1 MASVSFGLNRGAGD
15 QPDEVNLGTLAVST
29 YDIELRM
36 DQTKNLTR
44 TDVLL
49 ALDAF
54 KRLIEDGRYAGIA
67 GV

>member
-1 MASVSFGLNRGAGD
+1 MASVSFGLNRGADD
-15 QPDEVNLGTLAVST
+15 QPDKINVGTQAVST

-36 DQTKNLTR
+36 NQAKGLTR

-54 KRLIEDGRYAGIA
+54 KRKIEDGRYDGII

>member
-1 MASVSFGLNRGAGD
+1 MASVSFGLNRGAD
-15 QPDEVNLGTLAVST
+15 NQPDNVNLGTLAITT

-36 DQTKNLTR
+36 DQTKSLTR
-44 TDVLL
+44 TDVLQ

-54 KRLIEDGRYAGIA
+54 KRLIEDGRYAGIT

>member
-1 MASVSFGLNRGAGD
+1 MASVSFGLNRGAD
-15 QPDEVNLGTLAVST
+15 SQPDKINLGTLAIST
-29 YDIELRM
+29 YDIELRI
-36 DQTKNLTR
+36 DQTKSLTR

-54 KRLIEDGRYAGIA
+54 KRKIEDGRYAGIA